1 MKVHSVL
8 VLLWWWSG
16 QQLARL
22 TESSNVRSSPLR
34 EDEVPAVH
42 SFPSL
47 PPSLP
52 PRCRFYELPWAL
64 IHLCHTQA
72 PLLGLLTNWLGCRW
86 EGPAGHIW
94 FLQPGQRPASR
105 TTKICG
111 HLGVDKHF
119 SMFVKIQVNRVW
131 ECSCTSC
138 CDGCVAAWVGWSL
151 RKHLNWFGHWELKAV
166 DLNMKDMI
174 IQRPSGLLVSSDWIN
189 NVIWKHTHGEV
200 WKEGK
205 ERGQSLGVS

>member
-1 MKVHSVL
+1 MHVLKRRMDITLRFNSEPVPQVLAAGHYVGGGGVRVCVCVRVCRGGVSAREVHSVL

-16 QQLARL
+16 QQLACL
-22 TESSNVRSSPLR
+22 SESSNVRSSPLR
-34 EDEVPAVH
+34 EDEGPAVH

-47 PPSLP
+47 YPSLLPSIPPSFP

-94 FLQPGQRPASR
+94 FLQAGQRPASQ

-111 HLGVDKHF
+111 NLGVDKPM
-119 SMFVKIQVNRVW
+119 SS
-131 ECSCTSC
+131 EC
-138 CDGCVAAWVGWSL
+138 L
-151 RKHLNWFGHWELKAV
+151 
-166 DLNMKDMI
+166 
-174 IQRPSGLLVSSDWIN
+174 
-189 NVIWKHTHGEV
+189 
-200 WKEGK
+200 
-205 ERGQSLGVS
+205 